1 MINFI
6 NKLQEKNQQFSTI
19 KTIVINVKYISFIK
33 SIVINL

>member
-6 NKLQEKNQQFSTI
+6 NKLQEKNLQFSTI
-19 KTIVINVKYISFIK
+19 KTIHFNVKYILFIK